1 LQSNPDVKTHHLS
14 PIQLYEQKLYLSRH
28 LELAPQFPV
37 KEVNIFNLH
46 CIKCV
51 GVDMADVTRRTEIS
65 AFNAVKVAF
74 KYVGIMQQVV
84 PRLTICKLKEHQ
96 ICDTL
101 LVS

>member
-1 LQSNPDVKTHHLS
+1 
-14 PIQLYEQKLYLSRH
+14 
-28 LELAPQFPV
+28 
-37 KEVNIFNLH
+37 
-46 CIKCV
+46 
-51 GVDMADVTRRTEIS
+51 MADVTRRTEIS